1 MLRILKYQIEGLK
14 NQMAKLPS
22 RKSIEG
28 PARAPH
34 RAMYKA
40 MGLTDEDLDRPIVG
54 VSSTCNEATPC
65 NIHLGK
71 LAQNAKQGVKDSGC
85 TPREFTAI
93 AVSDGIAMGHEGMK
107 ASLVSREIIADS
119 IEVMVRAH
127 QYDAVVGLSGCDKSL
142 PGTLMGMARL
152 NLPAIFVYGGTIMP
166 GNWNG
171 KPVTIQDVYEAV
183 GTFEAGK
190 MTNTELIS
198 LENAA
203 CPSAGSCA
211 GMYTANTMASIS
223 EAIGMSLPGSASSP
237 AESQR
242 RSEICYDT
250 GKAIFNLIENNIRP
264 KDILTFEAFEN
275 AIAVAN
281 AIGGSTNSIL
291 HLLALSREIGVKLNM
306 RDFERVRKRTP
317 HIADMRPGGSYV
329 MLDLDKVG
337 GVPIILKNLLKK
349 ELIHGE
355 TMTVT
360 GSTMRKNLESI
371 RFQMPSSSTSP
382 SQSSYSSS
390 STASYYSDQNVIK
403 PIEDPIHPVGTLAI
417 LRGSLAPDGAVVK
430 IAGMGSSR
438 FVGKARVFNAE
449 EDAFDAISK
458 RKIVEGDVVVIR
470 YEGPKGGPGMREM
483 LAVTAALV
491 GQGLGEKVAMVTD
504 GRFSG
509 ATRGFMVGHVAP
521 EAMVGGPISLVKD
534 GDTIVL
540 DIKKRKI
547 DLEISKPEI
556 RKRQKKWKPIKPHYV
571 SGALAKYASLVSSAS
586 EGAIT
591 VPALTG
597 FQR

>member
-65 NIHLGK
+65 NIHLCK

-591 VPALTG
+591 VPA
-597 FQR
+597 F

>member
-65 NIHLGK
+65 NIHLCK

-291 HLLALSREIGVKLNM
+291 HLLALSREIGVKLSM

-430 IAGMGSSR
+430 IAGMGSTR

-591 VPALTG
+591 VPA
-597 FQR
+597 F

>member
-1 MLRILKYQIEGLK
+1 
-14 NQMAKLPS
+14 MAKLPS

-65 NIHLGK
+65 NIHLCR

-152 NLPAIFVYGGTIMP
+152 
-166 GNWNG
+166 
-171 KPVTIQDVYEAV
+171 TIQDVYEAV

-198 LENAA
+198 LENVA

-242 RSEICYDT
+242 RSEICYET

-291 HLLALSREIGVKLNM
+291 HLLALSKEIGVKLNM

-360 GSTMRKNLESI
+360 GHTMRKNLESI

-382 SQSSYSSS
+382 SQSSYASS
-390 STASYYSDQNVIK
+390 STSSYYSDQNVIK
-403 PIEDPIHPVGTLAI
+403 PIEAPIHPVGTLAI

-430 IAGMGSSR
+430 IAGMDSTR
-438 FVGKARVFNAE
+438 FVGKARVFDAE
-449 EDAFDAISK
+449 EDAFDSISK

-483 LAVTAALV
+483 LAVTAAIV

-509 ATRGFMVGHVAP
+509 ATHGFMVGHVTP

-534 GDTIVL
+534 GDTIEL
-540 DIKKRKI
+540 DIKKGKI
-547 DLEISKPEI
+547 DLQISKTEI

-571 SGALAKYASLVSSAS
+571 SGALAKYASLVRSAS

-591 VPALTG
+591 VPV
-597 FQR
+597 